1 MKTIPIR
8 QIAATHR
15 EQSNAGRFSIR
26 DIRAVLNGKPLVH
39 ELHKH
44 DFYFILAVEAGQ
56 GIHEID
62 FVRYDVHHNALF
74 MLRPGQ
80 VHQLQLAAGC
90 TGYLL
95 EFDTSFYQPKNAK
108 EEQRWKKA
116 TGKNYCEVSESRFKK
131 LLSFLSLIFTEY
143 AAKQEGYHEAIKAC
157 LDLFFIELAR
167 QSPNPKQVSA
177 GTNNYTQ
184 ERFEELLRLLET
196 KITAVKSVSQYAGLL
211 NLSVYQLNAI
221 TKASVGKT
229 TADLINEQIILE
241 AKRYLLATPNQIK
254 DIAWHLGYE
263 DTSYFIRFFKKHT
276 GQSPDAFRKNFK

>member
-8 QIAATHR
+8 RIAATHQA
-15 EQSNAGRFSIR
+15 QSNAGRFSIR
-26 DIRAVLNGKPLVH
+26 DLRTVLDGKDLVH
-39 ELHKH
+39 DLHKH
-44 DFYFILAVEAGQ
+44 DFYFILAVEQGQ

-62 FVRYDVHHNALF
+62 FVRYGIQNNVLF
-74 MLRPGQ
+74 ILRPGQ
-80 VHQLQLAAGC
+80 VHELRLAAGS

-95 EFDTSFYQPKNAK
+95 EFDTAFYQPNTVR
-108 EEQRWKKA
+108 EEQRWKKV
-116 TGKNYCEVSESRFKK
+116 TVKNYCEVEQSRFEQ
-131 LLSFLSLIFTEY
+131 LLSFLSIIFREY
-143 AAKQEGYHEAIKAC
+143 AAKQEGYQEAIKAC
-157 LDLFFIELAR
+157 LDLFFIEFAR
-167 QSPNPKQVSA
+167 QSPNPNQIA
-177 GTNNYTQ
+177 PGTNLYTQ

-196 KITAVKSVSQYAGLL
+196 KITTVKSVSQYAGLL
-211 NLSVYQLNAI
+211 NCSVYQLNAI

-276 GQSPDAFRKNFK
+276 GHSPEAFRKNFK

>member
-8 QIAATHR
+8 QIAATHQVQR
-15 EQSNAGRFSIR
+15 NAGRFSIR
-26 DIRAVLNGKPLVH
+26 DLSTVLGGKGLVH
-39 ELHKH
+39 DLHKH
-44 DFYFILAVEAGQ
+44 DFYFILAVETGQ
-56 GIHEID
+56 GGHEID
-62 FVRYDVHHNALF
+62 FVRYDVHPRSLF

-80 VHQLQLAAGC
+80 VHELRLSADC
-90 TGYLL
+90 TGYLV
-95 EFDTSFYQPKNAK
+95 EFDTSFYRPKNTK

-116 TGKNYCEVSESRFKK
+116 TGKNYCEVEESRFKK

-143 AAKQEGYHEAIKAC
+143 ASKQEGYDEAIQSG
-157 LDLFFIELAR
+157 LDLFFIELVR
-167 QSPNPKQVSA
+167 QSPSPEQIPA
-177 GTNNYTQ
+177 GTNHYTQ
-184 ERFEELLRLLET
+184 ERFEELLRLLEE

-241 AKRYLLATPNQIK
+241 AKRYLLATPNQVK

-276 GQSPDAFRKNFK
+276 GLSPDVFRRNFK